1 MHSIPIRRIRALGGS
16 AMKLVASMAIAV
28 AIIGAGS
35 WAPAQGTVYTW
46 TDARGN
52 VHITD
57 TPPPEQGRVQ
67 DVIQPPAGAAGTPQP
82 ARTTRKAPEWTRQA
96 EAESA
101 VLRAREAETEAQEAV
116 RRADEQSRYA
126 IEYRKRFSNSP
137 ERRENFKYKIR
148 AEEEKAEALRLEAL
162 KAVDRARAA
171 SEAAKASLAAPEIR
185 P

>member
-1 MHSIPIRRIRALGGS
+1 MWTIVP
-16 AMKLVASMAIAV
+16 AMVAVLLVFPVSGV
-28 AIIGAGS
+28 Y
-35 WAPAQGTVYTW
+35 AQGKVYTW

-57 TPPPEQGRVQ
+57 TE
-67 DVIQPPAGAAGTPQP
+67 PPAQARVTDVVEGPASVSADAGQQRPERKDPSGERARREQSEAAGQR
-82 ARTTRKAPEWTRQA
+82 AM
-96 EAESA
+96 EAE
-101 VLRAREAETEAQEAV
+101 REAQEAV

-126 IEYRKRFSNSP
+126 IEYRKRYSNTS

-162 KAVDRARAA
+162 KAIDRARSA
-171 SEAAKASLAAPEIR
+171 SEEARPSPAPQPAPR

>member
-1 MHSIPIRRIRALGGS
+1 MRTIVSVLTAALLTLPGS
-16 AMKLVASMAIAV
+16 
-28 AIIGAGS
+28 GAL
-35 WAPAQGTVYTW
+35 AQGNVYTW

-57 TPPPEQGRVQ
+57 TEPPPQARVT
-67 DVIQPPAGAAGTPQP
+67 DVLEAPAANSPDAGQLPPPSRGAA
-82 ARTTRKAPEWTRQA
+82 AERTRRET
-96 EAESA
+96 AESA
-101 VLRAREAETEAQEAV
+101 VQRAAEAEREAQEAV

-126 IEYRKRFSNSP
+126 IEYRKRHSNTS

-162 KAVDRARAA
+162 KAIDRARAA
-171 SEAAKASLAAPEIR
+171 SEEARPVLAPPPAPK

>member
-1 MHSIPIRRIRALGGS
+1 MRTIVSVLTASLLALTVS
-16 AMKLVASMAIAV
+16 
-28 AIIGAGS
+28 GAG
-35 WAPAQGTVYTW
+35 AQGKVYTW

-57 TPPPEQGRVQ
+57 TEPPPQARVT
-67 DVIQPPAGAAGTPQP
+67 DVLEAPAADHAGQPLPQRTGSAAE
-82 ARTTRKAPEWTRQA
+82 RTRREAA
-96 EAESA
+96 EAA
-101 VLRAREAETEAQEAV
+101 ARRAADAEREAEEAV

-126 IEYRKRFSNSP
+126 IEYRKRHSNSS

-162 KAVDRARAA
+162 KAIDRARTAA
-171 SEAAKASLAAPEIR
+171 GEARPVLAQPPAPK

>member
-1 MHSIPIRRIRALGGS
+1 MRTIVSVLTAALLALPVS
-16 AMKLVASMAIAV
+16 
-28 AIIGAGS
+28 GAQ
-35 WAPAQGTVYTW
+35 AQGKVYTW

-57 TPPPEQGRVQ
+57 TEPPPQARVT
-67 DVIQPPAGAAGTPQP
+67 DVLEVPAAGSPDAGQLPPQRTGAA
-82 ARTTRKAPEWTRQA
+82 AERTRREA
-96 EAESA
+96 AESA
-101 VLRAREAETEAQEAV
+101 VQRAADAEREAQEAV

-126 IEYRKRFSNSP
+126 IEYRKRHSNTS

-162 KAVDRARAA
+162 KAIDRARAA
-171 SEAAKASLAAPEIR
+171 SEEARTGLVPPAPR

>member
-1 MHSIPIRRIRALGGS
+1 
-16 AMKLVASMAIAV
+16 MKLVASMAIAV

-35 WAPAQGTVYTW
+35 SALAQGNVYTW

-67 DVIQPPAGAAGTPQP
+67 DVIQAPAPASGTPTP
-82 ARTTRKAPEWTRQA
+82 ARTPGKPPEWARQAQA
-96 EAESA
+96 EAA
-101 VLRAREAETEAQEAV
+101 VLRARDAETEAQEAV

-137 ERRENFKYKIR
+137 ERRENFKFKIR

-171 SEAAKASLAAPEIR
+171 AEDARAAVVPPPEKR